1 MRSKIVLYIGSTT
14 FPYLQPPGGSSLIQN
29 GESEKA
35 GTLVYVRLVE
45 DGYTFPD
52 RKTDNTKGV
61 LATLSNIHG
70 NLSFVRKINS
80 LATNHFVR
88 ISNSLA
94 TDHVVRKINSLA
106 TNRFC

>member
-35 GTLVYVRLVE
+35 DTLVHVRLVE

-70 NLSFVRKINS
+70 NLSFVR
-80 LATNHFVR
+80 